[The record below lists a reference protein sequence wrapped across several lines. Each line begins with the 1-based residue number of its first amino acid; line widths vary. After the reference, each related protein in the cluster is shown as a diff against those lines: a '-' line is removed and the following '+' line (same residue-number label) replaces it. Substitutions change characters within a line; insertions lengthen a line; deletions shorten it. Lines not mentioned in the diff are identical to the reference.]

1 MSTQK
6 SICTLNVIA
15 CIVVVNRDEKT
26 NIAYRVMRFKLGRH
40 GNLIP
45 QLRAD
50 IRHVKVKVV
59 DETDFGG
66 PRNVVDAI
74 KQSEDNCE
82 YTHDRFE
89 VMAARE
95 HEP

>member
-1 MSTQK
+1 MNVTA
-6 SICTLNVIA
+6 CT
-15 CIVVVNRDEKT
+15 VVVNRDEPT
-26 NIAYRVMRFKLGRH
+26 NIAYRVIRFKLGSH

-66 PRNVVDAI
+66 PTNVIDAK
-74 KQSEDNCE
+74 KQTEDNCE
-82 YTHDRFE
+82 YTHDRYE